1 MIKLSDR
8 LNAIAKEIKNGESIA
23 DIGTDHGL
31 LPMYLWENSISPKVI
46 LSDINE
52 GPLEKARANAK
63 RLCGGFD
70 FDMRRGSGIETLDYD
85 EVYAVVIAG
94 MGGILIT
101 EILEKDIDKSRS
113 FEKLILQP
121 RNKKGFLRYFL
132 LNNGFEIK
140 REKLVREGDFI
151 CNILTVR
158 PCEKDRPLPAELMD
172 EKPGSM
178 AWEIPVNIHR
188 KNALYEEFLVNMY
201 NKEVQIFQNMS
212 MSENPQEQGID
223 EQADRVRYMKMILN
237 RERFFYDDFEV

>member
-1 MIKLSDR
+1 MIRLSDR
-8 LNAIAKEIKNGESIA
+8 LKAIAKEIKNGESMA

-31 LPMYLWENSISPKVI
+31 LPMYLWENSISPEVI

-52 GPLEKARANAK
+52 GPLEKAKANSK
-63 RLCGGFD
+63 RLCGGFE

-94 MGGILIT
+94 MGGILISD
-101 EILEKDIDKSRS
+101 ILNHDLEKSKSFR
-113 FEKLILQP
+113 KLILQP
-121 RNKKGFLRYFL
+121 RNKKGYLRYFL

-151 CNILTVR
+151 CSILTVEPR
-158 PCEKDRPLPAELMD
+158 DSAGVLPPEL
-172 EKPGSM
+172 ENEPAGSM
-178 AWEIPVNIHR
+178 AWEIPVNINR

-201 NKEVQIFQNMS
+201 NKEVRIFQNMS
-212 MSENPQEQGID
+212 ISEDPEGQGIAN
-223 EQADRVRYMKMILN
+223 QIDRVRYMKTILN